1 MAQLACQPAR
11 LPRSGP
17 PEHKALAPPVAPP
30 PWGGR
35 VPHLVADLDS
45 YSLLPRRRPSIPG
58 SGGEAAHAPPP
69 RGVPRRGPAHGRA
82 RRCLGL
88 PFHLPPAPLHSRGLG
103 PARSPVSVPQPG
115 PSSGVFPVAAYTRA
129 RPPRPPYQV
138 RAAVRP
144 DTATG
149 PAGGKFPPRKEE
161 GRGGAGPR
169 GGRKSAWRKGRG
181 GGPCSP
187 TGSRWGGR
195 SQGPPPPVLTT
206 RLVTK
211 HP

>member
-1 MAQLACQPAR
+1 M
-11 LPRSGP
+11 
-17 PEHKALAPPVAPP
+17 VT
-30 PWGGR
+30 
-35 VPHLVADLDS
+35 DLDS
-45 YSLLPRRRPSIPG
+45 QSLLPRRRPSIPG

-115 PSSGVFPVAAYTRA
+115 SGTGVFPVAAYTRA
-129 RPPRPPYQV
+129 GPPRPPYRV
-138 RAAVRP
+138 RAAVLS
-144 DTATG
+144 DTATDQRAESFLRG
-149 PAGGKFPPRKEE
+149 KRRDGAGRGQEE
-161 GRGGAGPR
+161 G
-169 GGRKSAWRKGRG
+169 GRASAWRKGRG

-206 RLVTK
+206 ISY
-211 HP
+211 